1 LWKVEAGNG
10 LRLQMTMLVN
20 GSLEMQIPREQC
32 RRHDHLQSESGCG
45 SSTGL
50 KYVLPCSFKI
60 PSMVEDPKLF

>member
-1 LWKVEAGNG
+1 
-10 LRLQMTMLVN
+10 MTMLVN

>member
-1 LWKVEAGNG
+1 MFPREVEEGNG

-50 KYVLPCSFKI
+50 SKCSAMQLKF
-60 PSMVEDPKLF
+60 LQW